1 MRQLFFFPVWKRKR
15 PEPASSLEPL
25 ASPEKRVSQSKA
37 DTGAEG
43 VAGCDPSTHTRTCP
57 HAHETCDP
65 MICNARLTSL

>member
-1 MRQLFFFPVWKRKR
+1 MFFPLWERKS

-43 VAGCDPSTHTRTCP
+43 VPGCNPQQRTRTCP
-57 HAHETCDP
+57 RVHETCDP
-65 MICNARLTSL
+65 VIYDACLTSL